1 MKNFKNNKTFYIA
14 AALMLIPVIT
24 IFVSCQKDLALTPWE
39 PGADVLN
46 AKAKIMFINSSSL
59 EQTINI
65 EHNGSGIGSLNYN
78 DKTGFVD
85 VATDGHSNDFFRA
98 YTNAV
103 LDSVST
109 RIDTVIT
116 SDTIPPNPDTTYVP
130 KYTDWWSPNETGEF
144 FSLYSAN
151 LVFTPG
157 EIYTCYLTGGPYWAK
172 YLNIPNNTPPSEG
185 NCTARF
191 INLSPD
197 APKILVKKSGASDTL
212 FTAKAFLDFSP
223 STSLPGGSYNFEF
236 YPTGSTSTVKTLQV
250 NLEAGKIYNINLK
263 GYNAGGNAPLDAELI
278 QVN

>member
-1 MKNFKNNKTFYIA
+1 MKNLINNRTFYLA
-14 AALMLIPVIT
+14 AAVILIPVLT
-24 IFVSCQKDLALTPWE
+24 IFVSCQKDLKLTPWE
-39 PGADVLN
+39 PGADVTN
-46 AKAKIMFINSSSL
+46 AKAKIMFINYSSL
-59 EQTINI
+59 EQTINV
-65 EHNGSGIGSLNYN
+65 EHNGGGIGSLNYN

-103 LDSVST
+103 LDSIST

-116 SDTIPPNPDTTYVP
+116 SDTIPPNPDTAYVP
-130 KYTDWWSPNETGEF
+130 KYTNWWSPNETGDF
-144 FSLYSAN
+144 FSMYSAN
-151 LVFTPG
+151 LTFASG
-157 EIYTCYLTGGPYWAK
+157 QIYTCYLTGGPYWAK
-172 YLNIPNNTPPSEG
+172 YLNVPNNTVPSSG
-185 NCTARF
+185 NCTATF

-197 APKILVKKSGASDTL
+197 AAKILVKKTGASDTL

-223 STSLPGGSYNFEF
+223 PTSLQGGSYNFEF

-263 GYNAGGNAPLDAELI
+263 GYSSGGNAPLDAELI